1 MVLGTL
7 KEEQGL
13 YGGIDTTVKP
23 DGRDLKDAL
32 AEAIQNL
39 PQSFYQNPDTSPAEE
54 EAAEVDYNV
63 KPLCYKAENGRL
75 YMRIGDE
82 MVESSLF
89 AIKPKTADCIC
100 A

>member
-39 PQSFYQNPDTSPAEE
+39 PQSFYQNPETSSAEE
-54 EAAEVDYNV
+54 QTTCTEQGCFLKKE
-63 KPLCYKAENGRL
+63 LLMENFLHR
-75 YMRIGDE
+75 
-82 MVESSLF
+82 V
-89 AIKPKTADCIC
+89 
-100 A
+100 